1 MKRGRRSSVFKVAA
15 EANIC
20 LMNLVSALQDG
31 DFKTVECLKNRRDF
45 LLSKIDKAVRNKRY
59 QVKLLNGR

>member
-1 MKRGRRSSVFKVAA
+1 MKRGRRSSVFTVAA
-15 EANIC
+15 EANLC

-31 DFKTVECLKNRRDF
+31 DFKTVERLKNRRDF